1 MVDSLLGL
9 PVHPLL
15 VHATVVL
22 LPLLAVAVA
31 VVAWLRAA
39 PRTALGVAVAA
50 ALMTALTWLTAESG
64 EALEHRVPETDLV
77 EAHTEMGER
86 MPLLAGLLLLVSLV
100 TWWLAR
106 RAVALHNRG
115 ADTTAGAERHPGRLA
130 ARLPR
135 VWAVVASLVALGVVI
150 WTLRVGHSGAE
161 SVWSNLPELS

>member
-1 MVDSLLGL
+1 MLGL

-31 VVAWLRAA
+31 AVAWLRTA
-39 PRTALGVAVAA
+39 PRIALGVTVAA
-50 ALMTALTWLTAESG
+50 AVMTALTWLTAESG
-64 EALEHRVPETDLV
+64 EALEHRVAETDLV
-77 EAHTEMGER
+77 ETHAEMGEK
-86 MPLLAGLLLLVSLV
+86 MPLFAAALLLTALV

-106 RAVALHNRG
+106 RAVADHGRG
-115 ADTTAGAERHPGRLA
+115 TGATGDRDRRPGGVA

-135 VWAVVASLVALGVVI
+135 AWAVVASLVALGVVI

-161 SVWSNLPELS
+161 SVWSGVPGLS